1 MRLLIFTRNQRP
13 LSAAVIGLLNSLVL
27 PSREQGCGML
37 LPSATASY
45 LCHWGHDIGGKKKE
59 GFALLIY

>member
-1 MRLLIFTRNQRP
+1 
-13 LSAAVIGLLNSLVL
+13 
-27 PSREQGCGML
+27 ML